1 MSQFLRGKARICVAT
16 VAFGLGI
23 NKPDVRGVIHVSLPP
38 SPEHYLQ
45 EIGRAGRDAKPAL
58 AISLVQENE
67 LPQKVSLCYSDRL
80 ETCQI
85 DVLIQ
90 NLTSL
95 VKTAL
100 EKQDA
105 DINESPSSK
114 LLNIALPIHS
124 LVKSIDCKEESIFT
138 ILSMLEDNN
147 LVDEKLL
154 DIEGIIPDSVT
165 VTLKKRSID
174 KLGEE
179 EEIISYMKEDS
190 ESLHA
195 SVNDSSN
202 MNGGTATQKGFSA
215 YSFGVY
221 RLSVMGCVQR
231 LGIGAEP
238 RHVFAALRR
247 LEQSGEL
254 ELTFDSQGTAIH
266 LKLNESGIDYFRLLL
281 EDDSR
286 VSELASKIHGHFLFQ
301 DERRVEKVL
310 SMNKIMRKI
319 SALDYKAVKSG
330 ESKSNRLIL
339 FQDMVNKYFADKN
352 LLENSD
358 IKRGVRG
365 LQQDNHQAK
374 NGINSDVMSLLQ
386 DPNLK
391 KKDSRAQFC
400 VEFDGK
406 TFEAYTALV
415 LTKVLHGI
423 PTPKTPILEWYS
435 HPLWGRWK
443 EIEFN
448 SLFEYIKTL
457 L

>member
-1 MSQFLRGKARICVAT
+1 MRGKARICVAT

-38 SPEHYLQ
+38 TPEHYLQ

-85 DVLIQ
+85 EVLIQ
-90 NLTSL
+90 NLISFI
-95 VKTAL
+95 KTAL

-105 DINESPSSK
+105 DVNESPSSK
-114 LLNIALPIHS
+114 LLNVALPIKS
-124 LVKSIDCKEESIFT
+124 LVQSIDCKEEGIFT

-154 DIEGIIPDSVT
+154 DIEGIIPDSVI
-165 VTLKKRSID
+165 VTLKKRSIN
-174 KLGEE
+174 KLGEQ
-179 EEIISYMKEDS
+179 EEIISCMKEDS
-190 ESLHA
+190 ESLNS
-195 SVNDSSN
+195 SVNDY
-202 MNGGTATQKGFSA
+202 GGTATQKGFSA

-221 RLSVMGCVQR
+221 RLSVIGCVQR

-238 RHVFAALRR
+238 RHVFATLRR

-254 ELTFDSQGTAIH
+254 ELTFDTQGTAIH
-266 LKLNESGIDYFRLLL
+266 LKLNESGIDYFRHML
-281 EDDSR
+281 EDDNR
-286 VSELASKIHGHFLFQ
+286 VLELASKIHSHFSSQ

-319 SALDYKAVKSG
+319 SALDYHAVKSG
-330 ESKSNRLIL
+330 ETKSNRLIL
-339 FQDMVNKYFADKN
+339 FQDMVNKYFANKS

-358 IKRGVRG
+358 IKRGVCG
-365 LQQDNHQAK
+365 LQADNHRAK
-374 NGINSDVMSLLQ
+374 NGISSDVMSLLN

-391 KKDSRAQFC
+391 TKDSKAQFC

-423 PTPKTPILEWYS
+423 PTPKTPVLEWYS

-443 EIEFN
+443 EIEFI
-448 SLFEYIKTL
+448 SLYEYIKTL

>member
-23 NKPDVRGVIHVSLPP
+23 NKPDVRGVIHVCLPP

-58 AISLVQENE
+58 AISLVQEKE

-80 ETCQI
+80 DNRQI
-85 DVLIQ
+85 EVLIQ
-90 NLTSL
+90 NLTSFI
-95 VKTAL
+95 KIAL
-100 EKQDA
+100 EKQDVV
-105 DINESPSSK
+105 NESPSSK

-165 VTLKKRSID
+165 VTLKKRSIE
-174 KLGEE
+174 KLGQQ
-179 EEIISYMKEDS
+179 EEIISCMKKDS
-190 ESLHA
+190 ESLNA
-195 SVNDSSN
+195 SINDSSTL
-202 MNGGTATQKGFSA
+202 NGGTASQKGFSA
-215 YSFGVY
+215 YSFGVH
-221 RLSVMGCVQR
+221 RLSVIGCVHR
-231 LGIGAEP
+231 LGTGAES
-238 RHVFAALRR
+238 RHVFAALHR

-254 ELTFDSQGTAIH
+254 ELAFDSQGTAIH

-281 EDDSR
+281 EDNSR
-286 VSELASKIHGHFLFQ
+286 VLELASRIQSHFSSQ

-310 SMNKIMRKI
+310 SMNKIMRKT

-365 LQQDNHQAK
+365 LQEDNHRAK

-386 DPNLK
+386 DPNLR

-443 EIEFN
+443 EIEFI
-448 SLFEYIKTL
+448 SLYEYIKTL